1 MTTQDDSQTTKLI
14 WPTETRV
21 LIGQEKFD
29 LLKSQTSVHTVTSL
43 AIGPQNMSAIW
54 WVLRSF
60 NDPLAHQ
67 WKNRKE
73 IIQWSYFNPKIMGY
87 RENSPW

>member
-1 MTTQDDSQTTKLI
+1 MKHCCAKLADANRGNHKIQLLYISTISMTTQDDSQTTKLI

-43 AIGPQNMSAIW
+43 AIGRQNMSAI
-54 WVLRSF
+54 
-60 NDPLAHQ
+60 
-67 WKNRKE
+67 
-73 IIQWSYFNPKIMGY
+73 
-87 RENSPW
+87 

>member
-43 AIGPQNMSAIW
+43 AIGPQNMSAI
-54 WVLRSF
+54 
-60 NDPLAHQ
+60 
-67 WKNRKE
+67 
-73 IIQWSYFNPKIMGY
+73 
-87 RENSPW
+87 